1 MTQEYYGNNGEDF
14 PISASWNRFLDQI
27 TLCLWDK
34 MGIPRPLSKDDAL
47 LVSRILR
54 NYITLQK
61 MTAPENYYGTIM
73 WSMYGFKQ
81 DGPETLKVAEEIAS
95 FFERCNG
102 LMTEEEWSNKF
113 EKEYDYDDMR

>member
-1 MTQEYYGNNGEDF
+1 MSQEYYGNNGEDF
-14 PISASWNRFLDQI
+14 PISTSWNRFLDQI

-54 NYITLQK
+54 NYIKLQEI
-61 MTAPENYYGTIM
+61 TAPENYYGTIM

-81 DGPETLKVAEEIAS
+81 DDPEELKKAGKIAE

-102 LMTEEEWSNKF
+102 LMTEEEWSDKF
-113 EKEYDYDDMR
+113 EKESDYDDM